1 MVLEMLGYKNDSME
15 DKKQT
20 SGEVSYR
27 RERHKSRER
36 TNNLI
41 GCVTLEEHWNSF
53 QSFISKDLIQGFLFS
68 EGSVLDLSE
77 TS

>member
-1 MVLEMLGYKNDSME
+1 MRGYKNDSLE

-20 SGEVSYR
+20 SGEVNYR
-27 RERHKSRER
+27 RERHKSREG

-41 GCVTLEEHWNSF
+41 GCVSLEARWNSF

-68 EGSVLDLSE
+68 EGSVSDLSE
-77 TS
+77 IL